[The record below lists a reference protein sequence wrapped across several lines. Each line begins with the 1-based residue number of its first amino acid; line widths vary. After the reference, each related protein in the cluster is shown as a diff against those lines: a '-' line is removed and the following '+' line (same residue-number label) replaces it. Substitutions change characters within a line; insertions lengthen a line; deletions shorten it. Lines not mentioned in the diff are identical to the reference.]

1 MALFNMFLVYNVLH
15 VHVLWLKYF
24 PWISFIGQRSV
35 FHTGSLHAYSTIAS
49 LYPQAKSGFFM
60 MANGPWPVKFRTD
73 LEPLSY
79 VLSDILLQEE
89 QWLNLST
96 VCSFPEPWEEKQIKN
111 ETVTEIST
119 DELYD
124 FTPYVGKYG
133 HAIYGDIAISND
145 LANRNLSFRMNS
157 IGEGNLTLVFSE
169 NSTFHMDFAGR
180 LSLIFGQ
187 SCEAYFAEQS
197 NGLFQKLHLKC
208 AGEYDFHRG
217 VSFLGEYGPTSS
229 STFMICDISPFILSM
244 FILLLLVHLSWITP
258 MKMYYFFCNGGRV
271 R

>member
-1 MALFNMFLVYNVLH
+1 
-15 VHVLWLKYF
+15 
-24 PWISFIGQRSV
+24 
-35 FHTGSLHAYSTIAS
+35 
-49 LYPQAKSGFFM
+49 M

-124 FTPYVGKYG
+124 FTPCVGKYG

-157 IGEGNLTLVFSE
+157 IGEGNLALVFSE

-229 STFMICDISPFILSM
+229 STFMICDISLLILSM
-244 FILLLLVHLSWITP
+244 FILLLLVHLS
-258 MKMYYFFCNGGRV
+258 
-271 R
+271 